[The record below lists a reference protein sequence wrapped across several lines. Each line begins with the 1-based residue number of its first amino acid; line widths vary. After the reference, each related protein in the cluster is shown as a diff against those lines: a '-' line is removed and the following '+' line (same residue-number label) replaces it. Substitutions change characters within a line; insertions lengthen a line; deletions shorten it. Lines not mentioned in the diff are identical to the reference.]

1 VKNTIYAIVAAS
13 IAMLATSGIVALA
26 TAAPPTPREAMQLV
40 AVVDEVDAEVD
51 DYISE
56 FIDREYQKIVAQQKK
71 R

>member
-1 VKNTIYAIVAAS
+1 MKNTIYAIVAAS

-26 TAAPPTPREAMQLV
+26 TAAPHASKAKPLNLV
-40 AVVDEVDAEVD
+40 AVVDADDEVD

-56 FIDREYQKIVAQQKK
+56 FIDREYRKIMAQKK